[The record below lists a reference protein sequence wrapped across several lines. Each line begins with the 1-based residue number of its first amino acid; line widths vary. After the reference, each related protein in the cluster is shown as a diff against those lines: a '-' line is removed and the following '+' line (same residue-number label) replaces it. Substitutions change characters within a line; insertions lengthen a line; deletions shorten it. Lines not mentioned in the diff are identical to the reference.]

1 MKTDSDKNGSYLFVV
16 ISVFDDLWVVGKL
29 RFSAFQR
36 RKDHPKRISPR
47 RLVDKIRYD
56 AFSPFGTMAEI
67 SWYDEMVRS
76 YLSYLKKKHA
86 HGCELTNVTTTPN
99 DADVRCRL

>member
-1 MKTDSDKNGSYLFVV
+1 MKNVKTDSDKNGSYFFVV

-36 RKDHPKRISPR
+36 RKDHQKRISPR
-47 RLVDKIRYD
+47 RLVDKMRYD

-76 YLSYLKKKHA
+76 YLSYLKTK
-86 HGCELTNVTTTPN
+86 L
-99 DADVRCRL
+99 